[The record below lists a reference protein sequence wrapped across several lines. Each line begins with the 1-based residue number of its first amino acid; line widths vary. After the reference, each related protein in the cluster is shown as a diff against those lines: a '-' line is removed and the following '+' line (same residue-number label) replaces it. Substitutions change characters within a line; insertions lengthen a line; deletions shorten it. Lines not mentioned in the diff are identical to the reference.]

1 MAAGPTFLG
10 RRVSP
15 LTRRRIDNFKANR
28 RGYRSLLIFLV
39 LFGISLG
46 AELIANDKPL
56 LLDFKGHVYVPVF
69 NVYSEATF
77 GGIFQTEAD
86 YRSAELRRLVVTEG
100 GGWMLWPPIR
110 YAFDTYKKDI
120 PAGMSAP
127 TPPRAGDNWLG
138 TDDQAR
144 DVLARAIY
152 GFRTS
157 VLFALALTFISSL
170 IGITAGAVQ
179 GYFGGWLDLG
189 FQRFVEIWSGVP
201 LLFTLII
208 LASIVDPNVYWLL
221 GIMVLFEWTL
231 LVGVVRAEFLRVRNF
246 EYVRAARALGVSD
259 AVIIRRHVL
268 PNAMVSTMTYL
279 PFVLTGAV
287 TLLTALDFLGFGL
300 PPGSASLGEMVGQ
313 GKENPQAPW
322 LGITAFLVLSI
333 MLVLLVFVGEAVRDA
348 FDPYKAVDG

>member
-1 MAAGPTFLG
+1 MATGPTFLG

-28 RGYRSLLIFLV
+28 RGYGSLLVFLA
-39 LFGISLG
+39 LFGISLC
-46 AELIANDKPL
+46 AEFIANDKPL
-56 LLDFKGHVYVPVF
+56 LLRSQGHWYVPVLK
-69 NVYSEATF
+69 VYSEASF

-144 DVLARAIY
+144 DVLARSIY

-170 IGITAGAVQ
+170 IGITAGAVP
-179 GYFGGWLDLG
+179 GYCGGWLDLG
-189 FQRFVEIWSGVP
+189 LRRFVVLWRCVLW
-201 LLFTLII
+201 LLSLVL
-208 LASIVDPNVYWLL
+208 LAGIVDPNVYWLL
-221 GIMVLFEWTL
+221 GIIVLF
-231 LVGVVRAEFLRVRNF
+231 
-246 EYVRAARALGVSD
+246 
-259 AVIIRRHVL
+259 
-268 PNAMVSTMTYL
+268 
-279 PFVLTGAV
+279 
-287 TLLTALDFLGFGL
+287 
-300 PPGSASLGEMVGQ
+300 
-313 GKENPQAPW
+313 
-322 LGITAFLVLSI
+322 
-333 MLVLLVFVGEAVRDA
+333 
-348 FDPYKAVDG
+348 